1 MNPLTGEA
9 PRVGPMTSSSRS
21 HGAQDS
27 GWAVFAGVL
36 FLLAG
41 IFHLMWGIAA
51 FASDDTF
58 IADELLFGDLSL
70 WGVFYIVI
78 GALQLAAA
86 WLVSTARRSGQI
98 MGLILAVLSAVNAM
112 LTFASNPL
120 WSATILLLDLLVI
133 YGLAVHGDDYA

>member
-1 MNPLTGEA
+1 M
-9 PRVGPMTSSSRS
+9 
-21 HGAQDS
+21 
-27 GWAVFAGVL
+27 FAGVL

-70 WGVFYIVI
+70 WGVFYLIV

-98 MGLILAVLSAVNAM
+98 MGLVLAVLSAM
-112 LTFASNPL
+112 EFTFAANPL
-120 WSATILLLDLLVI
+120 WSATILILDLLVI